1 MRNFLLIFFLLI
13 FASAG
18 VFAPVMA
25 AQDSGAWLAPPEVD
39 GEAVY
44 IPFPVA
50 ITLDGDLS
58 DWSRIQPITVT
69 RGPYTSGIPAEDD
82 SFTFQVAADMDNL
95 YFAMTM
101 PDKNIISGQHGADY
115 WNEDSLEFYVNA
127 SGDLFPRGY
136 GPGIFQARII
146 PADIGNTD
154 PNALVISGIQSNL
167 AQVSGY
173 VFKTADGWGF
183 EAAVALAPFGIT
195 PAHGLEI
202 GLQTQANG
210 ASVADRDTK
219 LIWSLADTN
228 DSSWTSPNLFGIGVF
243 FEVGR
248 EDVPP
253 YSPRPVEAEPAP
265 ELGQLAFPVKV
276 NQTGYYP
283 DAPKYGMMA
292 ADIAHNLDVWQ
303 LIDLDSGDVVLK
315 GVTTPSTFDEAS
327 GDYVMTAD
335 FSAWTTPGNYRLSIG
350 GAQSAPFVIG
360 TDIYTSLKIDALRFF
375 YLSRSGIP
383 LDEPFAGEWARA
395 AGHMSDGEITCWKG
409 TDADGKSWPGC
420 DYTLDGRGG
429 WYDAGDYG
437 KYVVNGGIS
446 VWTLLNLYELYPDA
460 IPDGAA
466 NIPESGNGV
475 ADVLDE
481 ARWEMEWLLKMQIP
495 DGEPQAGMAF
505 HKLHDRVWS
514 GLPLMPPTD
523 FDNDLA
529 NADDNAGRYVY
540 EPTTAA
546 TLNLA
551 ATAAQCAR
559 IWTGID
565 PDFAAQCLQAA
576 ETAWTA
582 ANDNP
587 EALAGNTPGSGGG
600 NYDEN
605 DNRDEFFWAASEL
618 YITTGEQ
625 QYADFL
631 HAQVK
636 DHQLAPGIGSMWWG
650 DTQALGMISLATVP
664 NDLPAEDVDYFRKL
678 IVSRADFFLA
688 EIGTNGYRVPLAMS
702 EYVWGSNSTVAN
714 NAIILALAY
723 QFTGDKAYLDGA
735 TESLDYLLGANA
747 LSFSYVTGYG
757 EAYAQHEHHRFWANQ
772 GNFPPPPPGVL
783 AGGPNADPAED
794 TTRNNAIMDSGPAK
808 RYVDMLEAF
817 STNEVAINWNAPLM
831 WVAAYLDQQ
840 AP

>member
-1 MRNFLLIFFLLI
+1 MKHLLLILSLLLLT
-13 FASAG
+13 SAG
-18 VFAPVMA
+18 VFTPGAA
-25 AQDSGAWLAPPEVD
+25 AQNGGEWLAPPAVD

-50 ITLDGDLS
+50 ITVDGDLS
-58 DWSRIQPITVT
+58 DWSQIQPITVT
-69 RGPYTSGIPAEDD
+69 RGPYTSGIPGEDD

-95 YFAMTM
+95 YLAMTM
-101 PDKNIISGQHGADY
+101 PDKNIITGQHGADY

-136 GPGIFQARII
+136 GPGIFQARIV

-154 PNALVISGIQSNL
+154 PTALVITGVQSDL
-167 AQVSGY
+167 APVSGY
-173 VFKTADGWGF
+173 VFKTAHGWGF
-183 EAAVALAPFGIT
+183 EAAIALAPLGIT
-195 PAHGLEI
+195 PANGLEI
-202 GLQTQANG
+202 GFQAQANG
-210 ASVADRDTK
+210 ASTADRDTK
-219 LIWSLADTN
+219 LIWSLADTS
-228 DSSWTSPNLFGIGVF
+228 DSSWTSPDLFGIGVF
-243 FEVGR
+243 FEVGSP
-248 EDVPP
+248 DVPP
-253 YSPRPVEAEPAP
+253 YSPRPVRAEPEP
-265 ELGQLAFPVKV
+265 ELGQLSFPVKV

-283 DAPKYGMMA
+283 TAPKYGMMA
-292 ADIAHNLDVWQ
+292 ADLAHNIGLWQ
-303 LIDLDSGDVVLK
+303 LIDIDSGEVVLK

-327 GDYVMTAD
+327 GDNVMTAD
-335 FSAWTTPGNYRLSIG
+335 FSAWTTPGNYRLSIDG
-350 GAQSAPFVIG
+350 TQSAPFVIG
-360 TDIYTSLKIDALRFF
+360 TDIYARLKVDALRFF

-383 LDEPFAGEWARA
+383 LEEQYAGEWARA
-395 AGHMSDGEITCWKG
+395 AGHLSDGEITCWKG
-409 TDADGKSWPGC
+409 TDADGRTWPGC
-420 DYTLDGRGG
+420 DYTLDGSGG

-495 DGEPQAGMAF
+495 AGEPQAGMAF

-514 GLPLMPPTD
+514 GLPLVPPTE
-523 FDNDLA
+523 FDNDLSNA
-529 NADDNAGRYVY
+529 NDAIGRYVY

-559 IWTGID
+559 IWAEID
-565 PDFAAQCLQAA
+565 PAFAAQCLQAA
-576 ETAWTA
+576 QTAWTA

-587 EALAGNTPGSGGG
+587 EALAGNTPGNGGG

-605 DNRDEFFWAASEL
+605 DNRDEFFWAAAEL

-625 QYADFL
+625 QYADYI
-631 HAQVK
+631 HAQV
-636 DHQLAPGIGSMWWG
+636 DNHQLAPGIGGMWWG

-664 NDLPAEDVDYFRKL
+664 NALPAEDVDTFRNL
-678 IVSRADFFLA
+678 ITNEADFFLA
-688 EIGTNGYRVPLAMS
+688 EIGTTGYRVPLALND
-702 EYVWGSNSTVAN
+702 YVWGSNSNVAN
-714 NAIILALAY
+714 HAIIMALAY
-723 QFTGDKAYLDGA
+723 QFTGDTAYLDGV
-735 TESLDYLLGANA
+735 TESMDYLLGTNA
-747 LSFSYVTGYG
+747 LSFSFVTGYG

-772 GNFPPPPPGVL
+772 GNFPPPPPGAL
-783 AGGPNADPAED
+783 AGGPNADPSED

-817 STNEVAINWNAPLM
+817 STNEVAINWNSPLM
-831 WVAAYLDQQ
+831 WVAAYLDEQ
-840 AP
+840 AR